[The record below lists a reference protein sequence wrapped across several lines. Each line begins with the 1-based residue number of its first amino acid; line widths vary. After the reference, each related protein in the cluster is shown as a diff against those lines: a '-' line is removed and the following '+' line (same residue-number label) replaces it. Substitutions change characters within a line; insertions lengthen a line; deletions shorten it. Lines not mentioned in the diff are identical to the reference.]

1 MTVASTF
8 QRMTASEYL
17 AWERQ
22 QETRHEFH
30 GGEVFAMAGGS
41 LRHNALGAALIRDL
55 GLSLRGGRC
64 RVLTS
69 DQRIAAPPGSSY
81 VYPDAAVVF
90 GPVELESGTNDVLLN
105 PTVVVE
111 VLSKSTEAYDRGEKW
126 EGYRRLASVVD
137 YLLVSQ
143 TAARIEHFQRQADG
157 SWRYSVSETGGQ
169 VRLASGAT
177 VDIDSIFAGVFEL
190 DGD

>member
-1 MTVASTF
+1 
-8 QRMTASEYL
+8 MTASEYL

-30 GGEVFAMAGGS
+30 AGEVFAMAGGS
-41 LRHNALGAALIRDL
+41 LRHNALGAAVIGELR
-55 GLSLRGGRC
+55 SALRGGSC

-81 VYPDAAVVF
+81 VYPDAAVVC
-90 GPVELESGTNDVLLN
+90 GPVELEGETNDVLLN

-111 VLSKSTEAYDRGEKW
+111 VLSKSTEAFDRGEKW

-143 TAARIEHFQRQADG
+143 TAAKIEHFQRQADG
-157 SWRYSVSETGGQ
+157 SWRYSVSEAGDQ

-177 VDIDSIFAGVFEL
+177 IDIDSIFAGVFEL